1 MAVIGKKSTGPKAK
15 KKAQVFV
22 IDCSKPVD
30 DKIMEIASFEKFLQ
44 EKIKVEGKA
53 GEFYHCPASL
63 AAS

>member
-1 MAVIGKKSTGPKAK
+1 MVTVGKKPTGPKAK
-15 KKAQVFV
+15 KKSQVFV

-53 GEFYHCPASL
+53 GKNSFPP
-63 AAS
+63 